1 MAVDYVSKW
10 IEVIAL
16 PINNAK
22 VVVRYLKKYI
32 FARFDTPRT
41 IISDGGSY
49 FYNNKFKSVLVKY
62 HVKHKVVTAYHS
74 QINSQVKVSN

>member
-41 IISDGGSY
+41 IISDSH
-49 FYNNKFKSVLVKY
+49 FYNKKFKSLLVKY

-74 QINSQVKVSN
+74 QINGQVKVSN